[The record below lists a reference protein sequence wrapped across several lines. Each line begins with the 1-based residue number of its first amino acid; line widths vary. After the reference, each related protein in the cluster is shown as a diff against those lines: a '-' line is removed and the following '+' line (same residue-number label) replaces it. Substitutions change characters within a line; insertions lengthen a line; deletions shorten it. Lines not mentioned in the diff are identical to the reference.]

1 MLHCEDLTQDE
12 HRVLGQLTRSAKSV
26 NHVVRNALLPDRAN
40 RSAKRLNMDSSL
52 WNDLVQELIYS
63 GYVDA
68 EDFHLYV
75 IHQCI
80 CEQGEGLPRLGSSKR
95 LCNGDE
101 PVQGPGWGRYRS
113 VPLQPQTRARPA
125 GAGRGSPI
133 GRPANTP
140 SSSTNSNK
148 THRHADSSKRKDPD
162 FVPRSHVEEEPPDP
176 VTMRDLAA
184 HLWWL
189 WKQAADQGRMNGLV
203 QGQSSRGE
211 FAKQLTL
218 LKERLGV
225 DGETVKVMLEVYVDM
240 LATRQ
245 IKLNGK
251 PAWRV
256 FLSKSEVLL
265 EHARRR
271 VKHGKSK
278 AMTVAESDQRLDKFF
293 EALDKP

>member
-1 MLHCEDLTQDE
+1 
-12 HRVLGQLTRSAKSV
+12 
-26 NHVVRNALLPDRAN
+26 
-40 RSAKRLNMDSSL
+40 
-52 WNDLVQELIYS
+52 
-63 GYVDA
+63 
-68 EDFHLYV
+68 
-75 IHQCI
+75 
-80 CEQGEGLPRLGSSKR
+80 
-95 LCNGDE
+95 
-101 PVQGPGWGRYRS
+101 
-113 VPLQPQTRARPA
+113 
-125 GAGRGSPI
+125 
-133 GRPANTP
+133 
-140 SSSTNSNK
+140 
-148 THRHADSSKRKDPD
+148 
-162 FVPRSHVEEEPPDP
+162 
-176 VTMRDLAA
+176 
-184 HLWWL
+184 
-189 WKQAADQGRMNGLV
+189 MNGLV